1 MDSAK
6 ILNSF
11 LCFKIDLFYCARYNR
26 GKAKY
31 RGNDKMEIIAI
42 RHDWPEK
49 AGFVISR
56 PHGRE
61 DYTFLH
67 FMRSMEISVGG
78 KTVTARPGACIF
90 YAPGTPQWFRS
101 ESGIIHNWVHLGAS
115 VKEMLACYGIPE
127 DELLYPRATSFISDI
142 FRLAEAAY
150 FSEDPF
156 KDEILEAYMTEFLIR
171 FSHAIREEPHLP
183 SVGRQ
188 EREKMQA
195 LRQTIL
201 TSPENKWTVPEM
213 AALASLSPSR
223 FHAVYKAVF
232 GTSPMRDVIEARIRY
247 AQSLLLSDGAPL
259 VDIAETLGYAD
270 QYHFIRQFKAVTGE
284 TPGAYRQARR

>member
-1 MDSAK
+1 MK
-6 ILNSF
+6 NTGER
-11 LCFKIDLFYCARYNR
+11 CIDV
-26 GKAKY
+26 
-31 RGNDKMEIIAI
+31 EVIAI

-67 FMRSMEISVGG
+67 FMRSMEISVGEE
-78 KTVTARPGACIF
+78 TVTARPGACMF

-101 ESGIIHNWVHLGAS
+101 ESGIIHNWVHLGAELRETL
-115 VKEMLACYGIPE
+115 VRYAIPE
-127 DELLYPRATSFISDI
+127 DTLLYPHTTSFISEL
-142 FRLAEAAY
+142 FRLAEAEY
-150 FSEDPF
+150 FSDDPF
-156 KDEILEAYMTEFLIR
+156 REDMLAAYMTEFLVR

-183 SVGRQ
+183 AVGRR
-188 EREKMQA
+188 EREKMQS

-201 TSPENKWTVPEM
+201 TSPENKWTVPQM
-213 AALASLSPSR
+213 AALVSLSPSR

-247 AQSLLLSDGAPL
+247 AQSLLLSDGAAS
-259 VDIAETLGYAD
+259 VADIAETLGYAD
-270 QYHFIRQFKAVTGE
+270 QYHFIRQFKAVTDE
-284 TPGAYRQARR
+284 TPGAYRKARR